1 MVKNRVGKLET
12 PQEHESFLRVMLGL
26 VIVGL
31 ITPLLFKIITVAECI
46 AIGVAL
52 VSIFIV
58 WAQHIKQLKR
68 QCEETKWYQRHLLI
82 ALNDLGACAA
92 AYVIDK
98 HKRWEWIEDLRGF
111 IKIGSQTEHDGEDIR
126 NILMNIREDFQREM
140 IVLQSNHHIPPDI
153 QDFVSNF
160 RKISGPILTLDIE
173 KSLSEMSKHI
183 GKLLL
188 LEWWIKDDAIT
199 VQRDTLSKLNTVLD
213 KMTKELLDWHAPEL

>member
-1 MVKNRVGKLET
+1 M
-12 PQEHESFLRVMLGL
+12 
-26 VIVGL
+26 
-31 ITPLLFKIITVAECI
+31 
-46 AIGVAL
+46 
-52 VSIFIV
+52 
-58 WAQHIKQLKR
+58 
-68 QCEETKWYQRHLLI
+68 
-82 ALNDLGACAA
+82 
-92 AYVIDK
+92 IDK

-213 KMTKELLDWHAPEL
+213 KMTKELLD